1 MSSDRAAGLFWLVVG
16 IVVSAASYR
25 LGLGSV
31 REPGTGFLPFGAG
44 MLLAIL
50 SLCALF
56 QEYRKQPSPK
66 EPLFK
71 GALWLKVILA
81 FVALLVYAQVLPYGG
96 YITCTFL
103 LMLLLFN
110 IVERQKAWR
119 VALYSLL
126 TTGLTYYVF
135 SKALNL
141 QFPTGPFGF

>member
-1 MSSDRAAGLFWLVVG
+1 MNTNRAGSLFWLLLG
-16 IVVSAASYR
+16 IIVSFASYR

-31 REPGTGFLPFGAG
+31 REPGTGFVPFGAG

-50 SLCALF
+50 SLCSLF
-56 QEYRKQPSPK
+56 QEYHKQPGSK
-66 EPLFK
+66 ESLFK
-71 GALWLKVILA
+71 GTLWLKVIFA
-81 FVALLVYAQVLPYGG
+81 FVALLIYAQLLPYGG
-96 YITCTFL
+96 YIICTFL
-103 LMLLLFN
+103 LMLFLFN

>member
-1 MSSDRAAGLFWLVVG
+1 MNTGRAASLFWLMFG
-16 IVVSAASYR
+16 ILVSVASCR

-50 SLCALF
+50 SLCSFF
-56 QEYRKQPSPK
+56 QEYRKEAVSK
-66 EPLFK
+66 KSLFE
-71 GALWLKVILA
+71 GTLWFKVILA
-81 FVALLVYAQVLPYGG
+81 FAALLVYAQLLPYGG
-96 YITCTFL
+96 YIICTFL
-103 LMLLLFN
+103 LMFFLFS
-110 IVERQKAWR
+110 IVERQTVWR

-141 QFPTGPFGF
+141 QFPVGPLGF